1 MDELNIKQNIAKNIA
16 ALRTRDRLTQAE
28 LAEKLN
34 YSDKA
39 ISKWER
45 AESVPD
51 ITVLKQIADMFGVS
65 DDWLISGNEDRVPRS
80 SAQTAKNHRFISML
94 SVSCAWLVVTL
105 VFAILWIVTQ
115 SLRNIWLVLLG
126 GIPISAIL
134 LLIFNSIWGTN
145 RRRLNRIYI
154 SVIVWSILTIIYL
167 SLLML
172 AHLNVW
178 MIFLMGIP
186 GQAAIIIWHLIRR
199 K

>member
-65 DDWLISGNEDRVPRS
+65 VDWLINDNEDRVPHS
-80 SAQTAKNHRFISML
+80 SAQSAKNHRFISLL

-115 SLRNIWLVLLG
+115 SLKDIWLVLLG

-145 RRRLNRIYI
+145 RRKLNRIYI
-154 SVIVWSILTIIYL
+154 SVIVWSMLTIIYL

-178 MIFLMGIP
+178 MIFLTGIP
-186 GQAAIIIWHLIRR
+186 AQAAIIIWHLIRR

>member
-16 ALRTRDRLTQAE
+16 ALRTRDCLTQAE
-28 LAEKLN
+28 LAEKLS

-39 ISKWER
+39 VSKWER

-51 ITVLKQIADMFGVS
+51 ITVLKQISDMFGVS
-65 DDWLISGNEDRVPRS
+65 VDWLISDNESRVPKS
-80 SAQTAKNHRFISML
+80 SAQTAKNHRLISLL

-105 VFAILWIVTQ
+105 VFAILWVVTQ
-115 SLRNIWLVLLG
+115 SLKDIWLVLLC

-145 RRRLNRIYI
+145 RRKLNRIYI
-154 SVIVWSILTIIYL
+154 SVTVWSSLALIYL

-172 AHLNVW
+172 SGLNVW
-178 MIFLMGIP
+178 MLFFVGVP
-186 GQAAIIIWHLIRR
+186 AQAAVIIWHLIRR